1 MNWWV
6 VLGVGGR
13 PSAQMLVAILAAN
26 SLTQN
31 LATWEENGYF
41 FPALHY
47 FHGFCSFDFFIFETT
62 ISPRVSK

>member
-13 PSAQMLVAILAAN
+13 PSAQPEVAIPAAD
-26 SLTQN
+26 SLTHN

-41 FPALHY
+41 CPSLHY
-47 FHGFCSFDFFIFETT
+47 SHGFCSFDSFIFKPT